1 MLQAIKAMPDQVK
14 AYKTLVLKVLTA
26 ARKVLDNVDQVV
38 LALND
43 GYASDQSRQ
52 QEL

>member
-1 MLQAIKAMPDQVK
+1 MLQAIKAIPRQVK
-14 AYKTLVLKVLTA
+14 ASKILVLKVLTA
-26 ARKVLDNVDQVV
+26 ARNVLDNVEQVV

-43 GYASDQSRQ
+43 GYANDQSRL

>member
-1 MLQAIKAMPDQVK
+1 MLQAIKTIPHQVK
-14 AYKTLVLKVLTA
+14 APKTLVLKVLTA
-26 ARKVLDNVDQVV
+26 VGNVLDDVDQVV

-43 GYASDQSRQ
+43 GYASDQSTQ